1 MSQIFYILAGIGVM
15 LIGVKMLSSGM
26 QQLLGNKLRV
36 YLSRLTKK
44 RVVSAGVSSLSTFAM
59 QSSTATTVMTVGFVG
74 AGVITLLESLPLII
88 GANIGAA
95 LTHLILCFSELN
107 IKIVFAGLTFV
118 GAVLYMMKKPSLKK
132 IGMVVSGFGLLF
144 TGLTVIGDGI
154 NVLVQ
159 NVPIADF
166 FKNMQVA
173 PLLVLIGVISCIV
186 THSSLSTL
194 AILISILSVG
204 AISFQNSA
212 YILYGINIG
221 TCFTA
226 VLVAFAYNTDSR
238 RTALFHVLFN
248 IILTIIFSVLTV
260 FGFTNLFENI
270 SNNLALNL
278 VLLDL
283 FANLITAIILLP
295 FTNLFSKLL
304 KKIVKTRKT
313 SLENKWTID
322 DHSFEN
328 PSLALRILN
337 ENVHKA
343 FLELKKNYEIVKS
356 AVFERRG
363 KEIVLEENKAE
374 EFKRITDFI
383 YSDSLKLYSKLSLKD
398 QTQIENLHNQLIG
411 FVKIEDR
418 FLKMIK
424 TMVYGNR
431 MINISQ
437 KQKNVVLKMDEI
449 LLEMMKTVNNIF
461 VSIKEDENFKSE
473 DFASVLISK
482 VDEITKLKN
491 ENKLL
496 IASEAKSEEQENR
509 YTVFLKLM
517 NDYERLGNYMCDIV
531 LNSFDSR
538 CRLVASTQTASEN
551 VEIHKTCKNKKEKKI
566 REQNT
571 KIVKEK
577 HKKIK
582 DIKFT
587 KNK

>member
-538 CRLVASTQTASEN
+538 CRLVASSQTASEN

-577 HKKIK
+577 HNKIK